1 MNIDKKE
8 KYTIITP
15 TENSFEDFFH
25 AFSAELTAL
34 NSTHLFLNF
43 LNSFSVNVAELEK
56 FSNISE
62 NKKENGYSFVLI
74 ANSVEIDDFE
84 DETLSV
90 VPTIGE
96 AEDVLEMDDIE
107 RDLLGL

>member
-1 MNIDKKE
+1 MKIDKKE

-15 TENSFEDFFH
+15 TETSFKDFFK
-25 AFSAELTAL
+25 EV
-34 NSTHLFLNF
+34 STNLVSLEKEHLFLNLLEAF
-43 LNSFSVNVAELEK
+43 EVSVSELEE
-56 FSNISE
+56 FSSISE
-62 NKKENGYSFVLI
+62 NKKENGHSFVLI
-74 ANSVEIDDFE
+74 TKSVEIDDFE
-84 DETLSV
+84 DESLSV